1 MVERRSSLRMP
12 ATIKK
17 SPEMKKQ
24 ISPISSKKN
33 IFIALIYEGLCTN
46 RELIENITNPVQISP
61 NVML

>member
-12 ATIKK
+12 AMIKI
-17 SPEMKKQ
+17 SPEIKKQ

-33 IFIALIYEGLCTN
+33 IFIVLIYEGLCTN
-46 RELIENITNPVQISP
+46 RELIENITKPAQISP